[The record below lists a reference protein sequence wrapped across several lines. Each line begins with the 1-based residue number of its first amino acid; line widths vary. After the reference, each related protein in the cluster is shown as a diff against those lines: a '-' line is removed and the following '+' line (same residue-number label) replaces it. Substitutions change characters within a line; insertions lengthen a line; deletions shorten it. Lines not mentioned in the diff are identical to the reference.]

1 MTCPRALLIA
11 GEAMAVGIAWPWYAV
26 CPGETIDLGMQS
38 CTRPSISSLATDAFI
53 ILHSTEGVRCAY
65 NASTPLGGSAHG
77 WYTVKQALWVYARGA
92 RGARRCDPV
101 LVRSRH
107 ERVCILAVSPP
118 IPSWLLREC
127 STQPIV
133 FTIFVRALLGPT
145 GSPREKQGS
154 CLHQHNKICS
164 IINRITCEHAS
175 PSSQKLY

>member
-1 MTCPRALLIA
+1 M
-11 GEAMAVGIAWPWYAV
+11 
-26 CPGETIDLGMQS
+26 
-38 CTRPSISSLATDAFI
+38 
-53 ILHSTEGVRCAY
+53 
-65 NASTPLGGSAHG
+65 
-77 WYTVKQALWVYARGA
+77 
-92 RGARRCDPV
+92 